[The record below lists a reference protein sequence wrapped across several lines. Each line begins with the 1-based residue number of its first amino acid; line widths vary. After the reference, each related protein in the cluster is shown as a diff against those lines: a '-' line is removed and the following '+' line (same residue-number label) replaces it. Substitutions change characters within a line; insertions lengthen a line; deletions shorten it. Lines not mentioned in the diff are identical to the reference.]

1 MNKDYYTLIT
11 GASEG
16 LGKALA
22 LECARRNMNL
32 ILVALPGPELYAL
45 ANLIKGNYSVRVICI
60 GKDLCR
66 NESCMELYSEVTSLD
81 IPVNMLINNAGIGST
96 ELFEEGSIALYEKQ
110 IRLNVLATTL
120 ITRLFLTT
128 LRRSNHSYI
137 LNVGSMASFF
147 YLPKKQVYGAT
158 KSFIYFFSKSLRKE
172 LKETNVHVS
181 VLCPGG
187 MNTNLPLTLMN
198 KTGNYLSRLS
208 VMNPEE
214 VVPFAID
221 GLLKRKEVIIPGKL
235 NKFFMLL
242 DKVLPEAIKKIITN
256 HGMKKLKANNHLTQY
271 LAPALIPVK
280 PNPGKY
286 NINSLTFLFK
296 NNSNLFL

>member
-1 MNKDYYTLIT
+1 MHNNCYTLIT

-22 LECARRNMNL
+22 IECASRSMNL
-32 ILVALPGPELYAL
+32 ILVALPGPELYSL
-45 ANLIKGNYSVRVICI
+45 ANLIKGNYQVKVICI

-66 NESCMELYSEVTSLD
+66 DESCIELYEEITALQ
-81 IPVNMLINNAGIGST
+81 IPVNILINNAGIGST
-96 ELFEEGSIALYEKQ
+96 VLFEDGSPGLYEKQ

-120 ITRLFLTT
+120 LTRLFLKT
-128 LRRSNHSYI
+128 LQRNGHSYI

-158 KSFIYFFSKSLRKE
+158 KSFIYFFSKSLRRE
-172 LKETNVHVS
+172 LRKSNVQVS

-187 MNTNLPLTLMN
+187 MNTNLALTLMN
-198 KTGNYLSRLS
+198 KTGNCLSRLS

-214 VVPFAID
+214 VVPVAID
-221 GLLKRKEVIIPGKL
+221 GLLRGKEVIIPGKL

-242 DKVLPEAIKKIITN
+242 DKILPELIKKIITN
-256 HGMKKLKANNHLTQY
+256 QGMKKLN
-271 LAPALIPVK
+271 PA
-280 PNPGKY
+280 
-286 NINSLTFLFK
+286 NSLTRYTTPVIAPVPVVI
-296 NNSNLFL
+296 SSR

>member
-1 MNKDYYTLIT
+1 MHNTCYTLIT

-22 LECARRNMNL
+22 FECAGRNMNL
-32 ILVALPGPELYAL
+32 ILVALPGPELTAL
-45 ANLIKGNYSVRVICI
+45 ASLIKANYPIQVTCI
-60 GKDLCR
+60 GKDLCKD
-66 NESCMELYSEVTSLD
+66 ESCIELYDEVTELNL
-81 IPVNMLINNAGIGST
+81 PVNMLINNAGIGST
-96 ELFEEGSIALYEKQ
+96 ILFEEGSTGLYEKQ

-120 ITRLFLTT
+120 LTRLFLKT
-128 LRRSNHSYI
+128 LQRNSHSYI

-172 LKETNVHVS
+172 LGKSNVHVS

-187 MNTNLPLTLMN
+187 MNTNLSLTLMN

-214 VVPFAID
+214 VVPIAID
-221 GLLKRKEVIIPGKL
+221 GLLKGKEVIIPGKL
-235 NKFFMLL
+235 NNFFMLL
-242 DKVLPEAIKKIITN
+242 DKILPGAIKKIITGQ
-256 HGMKKLKANNHLTQY
+256 GMKKLNPANSLSRYT
-271 LAPALIPVK
+271 APALTPV
-280 PNPGKY
+280 PVVT
-286 NINSLTFLFK
+286 S
-296 NNSNLFL
+296 SR